1 MIQEIKIYNN
11 DVIRFDNKFCYS
23 EDNYKYGRF
32 YEVATI
38 DEVAEFIATEPKK
51 IIAIADMKDREGYVI
66 GECSHSNG
74 WTTDF
79 VIRIGNHIYI
89 ASYVQGSKCSGIN
102 ISIAYNI
109 NTHSFEMDKYEDAIV
124 SDEDDKIICDYA
136 DKNY

>member
-1 MIQEIKIYNN
+1 MIKEIKIY
-11 DVIRFDNKFCYS
+11 DDMVMFGDKCSYT
-23 EDNYKYGRF
+23 EDSYKYGRF
-32 YEVATI
+32 YEVVPM
-38 DEVAEFIATEPKK
+38 DKVAEFIATEPKK

-66 GECSHSNG
+66 SECSHSNG

-79 VIRIGNHIYI
+79 IVRIGNHIYI

-109 NTHSFEMDKYEDAIV
+109 NTHSFEMDKYEEAIV

>member
-1 MIQEIKIYNN
+1 MIKIKVFNN
-11 DVIRFDNKFCYS
+11 DVVMFGDDKCCYS
-23 EDNYKYGRF
+23 EDSYKYGRF

-124 SDEDDKIICDYA
+124 SDEDDEFICDYA